1 MKIGA
6 SMLATEDRTIEEA
19 LEYFD
24 SNKYIDYVE
33 IVHDYPYREINDDNE
48 LIDLI
53 NSYDLKYTVHSPF
66 IDVNIASLNPAVA
79 DFSVSEIKRSIDLA
93 NMIDSK
99 IVVVHPGILGFHGRG
114 REDIVYQIS
123 EEHLKVVGDYAK
135 DSGVDACIENLPN
148 ITDFMFMDVNQ
159 LNDTLV
165 KLDLPMTM
173 DIGHAHTNGFTPDE
187 IYFDSIKHIH
197 VHDNPGDDDT
207 HLALGEGTFDVN
219 GFFDVFT
226 KKKYDGIYM
235 LELMSVDF
243 IEKSL
248 EYMKNLGLIK

>member
-24 SNKYIDYVE
+24 NNRYIDYVE
-33 IVHDYPYREINDDNE
+33 VLHDYPYRGLNEDKE
-48 LIDLI
+48 LIDII
-53 NSYDLKYTVHSPF
+53 NSYDLKYTIHSPF
-66 IDVNIASLNPAVA
+66 IDLNIASLNPAMA
-79 DFSVSEIKRSIDLA
+79 DFSADEIKRSIDLA
-93 NMIDSK
+93 NMIDSN
-99 IVVVHPGILGFHGRG
+99 IVVVHPGTIGFNGRG
-114 REDIVYQIS
+114 KEDLIYQIS
-123 EEHLKVVGDYAK
+123 EEHLKDIGDYAK
-135 DSGVDACIENLPN
+135 DNGVDACIENLPN
-148 ITDFMFMDVNQ
+148 IVDFMFMDVNQ

-165 KLDLPMTM
+165 KLDLPMTL

-207 HLALGEGTFDVN
+207 HLALGDGTFDVN

-226 KKKYDGIYM
+226 KNKYDGIYM
-235 LELMSVDF
+235 LELVNVDF
-243 IEKSL
+243 IEKIL
-248 EYMKNLGLIK
+248 KYMKNLGLI

>member
-24 SNKYIDYVE
+24 NNRYIDYVE
-33 IVHDYPYREINDDNE
+33 VLHDYPYRGLNEDKE
-48 LIDLI
+48 LIDII
-53 NSYDLKYTVHSPF
+53 NSYDLKYTIHSPF
-66 IDVNIASLNPAVA
+66 IDLNIASLNPAMA
-79 DFSVSEIKRSIDLA
+79 DFSADEIKRSIDLA
-93 NMIDSK
+93 NMIDSN
-99 IVVVHPGILGFHGRG
+99 IVVVHPGTIGFNGRG
-114 REDIVYQIS
+114 KEDLIYQIS
-123 EEHLKVVGDYAK
+123 EEHLKDIGDYAK
-135 DSGVDACIENLPN
+135 DNGVDACIENLPN
-148 ITDFMFMDVNQ
+148 IVDFMFMDVNQ

-207 HLALGEGTFDVN
+207 HLALGDGTFDVN

-235 LELMSVDF
+235 LELM
-243 IEKSL
+243 
-248 EYMKNLGLIK
+248 NLGLIK

>member
-24 SNKYIDYVE
+24 NNRYIDYVE
-33 IVHDYPYREINDDNE
+33 VLHDYPYRGLNEDKE
-48 LIDLI
+48 LIDII
-53 NSYDLKYTVHSPF
+53 NSYDLKYTIHSPF
-66 IDVNIASLNPAVA
+66 IDLNIASLNPAMA
-79 DFSVSEIKRSIDLA
+79 DFSADEIKRSIDLA
-93 NMIDSK
+93 NMIDSN
-99 IVVVHPGILGFHGRG
+99 IVVVHPGTIGFNGRG
-114 REDIVYQIS
+114 KEDLIYQIS
-123 EEHLKVVGDYAK
+123 EEHLKDIGDYAK
-135 DSGVDACIENLPN
+135 DNGVDACIENLPN
-148 ITDFMFMDVNQ
+148 IVDFMFMDVNQ

-165 KLDLPMTM
+165 KLDLPMTL

-207 HLALGEGTFDVN
+207 HLALGDRTFDVN

-226 KKKYDGIYM
+226 KNKYDGIYM
-235 LELMSVDF
+235 LELVNVDF

-248 EYMKNLGLIK
+248 KYMKNLGLI

>member
-6 SMLATEDRTIEEA
+6 SMLATEDKTIEEA

-24 SNKYIDYVE
+24 NNRYIDYVE
-33 IVHDYPYREINDDNE
+33 VLHDYPYRGLNEDKE
-48 LIDLI
+48 LIDII
-53 NSYDLKYTVHSPF
+53 NSYDLKYTIHSPF
-66 IDVNIASLNPAVA
+66 IDLNIASLNPAMA
-79 DFSVSEIKRSIDLA
+79 DFSADEIKRSIDLA
-93 NMIDSK
+93 NMIDSN
-99 IVVVHPGILGFHGRG
+99 IVVVHPGTIGFNGRG
-114 REDIVYQIS
+114 KEDLIYQIS
-123 EEHLKVVGDYAK
+123 EEHLKDIGDYAK
-135 DSGVDACIENLPN
+135 DNGVDACIENLPN
-148 ITDFMFMDVNQ
+148 IVDFMFMDVNQ

-165 KLDLPMTM
+165 KLDLPMTL

-207 HLALGEGTFDVN
+207 HLALGDGTFDVN

-226 KKKYDGIYM
+226 KNKYDGIYM
-235 LELMSVDF
+235 LELVNVDF

-248 EYMKNLGLIK
+248 KYMKNLGLI

>member
-6 SMLATEDRTIEEA
+6 SMLATEDKTIEES

-24 SNKYIDYVE
+24 NNKYIEYVE
-33 IVHDYPYREINDDNE
+33 ILHDYPYWGLNSNRE

-53 NSYDLKYTVHSPF
+53 NSYSLKYTIHSPF
-66 IDVNIASLNPAVA
+66 IDLNIASLNPALA
-79 DFSVSEIKRSIDLA
+79 KLSVKEIKRSIELA
-93 NMIDSK
+93 GKIDSD
-99 IVVVHPGILGFHGRG
+99 IVVVHPGFVSFNGRG
-114 REDIVYQIS
+114 KEDIIYEIGK
-123 EEHLKVVGDYAK
+123 EGLKSIGEYAK
-135 DSGVDACIENLPN
+135 DNGVDACIENLPN
-148 ITDFMFMDVNQ
+148 IEGFMYQDVSQ

-165 KLDLPMTM
+165 ELDLPMTL
-173 DIGHAHTNGFTPDE
+173 DIGHAHTAGFTPDE

-219 GFFDVFT
+219 GFFDVFI
-226 KKKYDGIYM
+226 KNNYEGIYM
-235 LELMSVDF
+235 LELINVDF

-248 EYMKNLGLIK
+248 EYMKNLGLI